1 MKINAEVSDPRFTL
15 PYTIGG
21 DVDLK
26 EEKR

>member
-1 MKINAEVSDPRFTL
+1 MNINAEVSDPRFTL